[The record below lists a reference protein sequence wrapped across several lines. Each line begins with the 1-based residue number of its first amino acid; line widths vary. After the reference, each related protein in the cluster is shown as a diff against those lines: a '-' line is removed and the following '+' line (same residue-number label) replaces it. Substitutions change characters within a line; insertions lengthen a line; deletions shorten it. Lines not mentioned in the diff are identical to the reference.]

1 MVKKQRKTNV
11 RISLQ
16 YPHNDK
22 FDYTTELVRLNLDK
36 ERENDIHNG
45 KGFIIDQPKS
55 IKKDIK
61 LQGGIFSNRYGS
73 TLQDDDSFAD
83 RYRCDCGLTRGSINH
98 GEICPSCGTMVKY
111 KDDDMSIFGWIV
123 LKKFYVIHPNL
134 YRSLEAFI
142 GTQRM
147 NRIIEPDIQ
156 VNSDGIEIEIGPDP
170 KKKDEP
176 FRGKGIPY
184 FKDHFDEIMDFY
196 LSIYPQKKNYYD
208 DIMRHKDIVFTQS
221 IPVFTTLLRPT
232 KLDNAGSLK
241 YEKTNENY
249 NLLAHLVYQANNDKL
264 VPDRQKKN
272 KYEVLYD
279 IQVEFNA
286 LYTELKEIL
295 EGKKGDLRSSIGG
308 RYSFSSRSVI
318 RQDVHLMPD
327 QVKLPYHGLCE
338 LLQQVIIN
346 ILVRTYNFSYAD
358 AYKKWYKA
366 QIGFD
371 QIVYDIIDGLIKDS
385 DGGLP
390 VLINRN
396 TLLLGHYCSNTVAQS
411 C

>member
-1 MVKKQRKTNV
+1 
-11 RISLQ
+11 
-16 YPHNDK
+16 
-22 FDYTTELVRLNLDK
+22 
-36 ERENDIHNG
+36 
-45 KGFIIDQPKS
+45 
-55 IKKDIK
+55 
-61 LQGGIFSNRYGS
+61 
-73 TLQDDDSFAD
+73 
-83 RYRCDCGLTRGSINH
+83 
-98 GEICPSCGTMVKY
+98 
-111 KDDDMSIFGWIV
+111 MSIFGCIV

-184 FKDHFDEIMDFY
+184 FKEHFDEIMDFY

-295 EGKKGDLRSSIGG
+295 EGKKGDLRSSIGL
-308 RYSFSSRSVI
+308 YLSRFIVVTQC
-318 RQDVHLMPD
+318 R
-327 QVKLPYHGLCE
+327 
-338 LLQQVIIN
+338 II
-346 ILVRTYNFSYAD
+346 F
-358 AYKKWYKA
+358 
-366 QIGFD
+366 
-371 QIVYDIIDGLIKDS
+371 
-385 DGGLP
+385 
-390 VLINRN
+390 
-396 TLLLGHYCSNTVAQS
+396 
-411 C
+411 